1 MNSQS
6 VDVVVMRVVTNKTW
20 LIELWG
26 VWISFFTSI
35 YTYIGLTSWLTPF
48 LSLTKYRLFRTL
60 HQFCST
66 GYYEFVF
73 VHTKYTDRLN
83 ITPRFYLTLI
93 LRPFINFCWQSI
105 DWNINSIEIKPCTAV
120 YFDPWMMP
128 IQISAHRGSFIY
140 SSKIYVSPD
149 LGFNATCDAFIIRS
163 SCNLIESFLLH
174 LE

>member
-1 MNSQS
+1 MTNWAVGGVNLLLHKYIYIYWIDIMINTLSFTHKISSVSYPSPFCNS
-6 VDVVVMRVVTNKTW
+6 
-20 LIELWG
+20 
-26 VWISFFTSI
+26 
-35 YTYIGLTSWLTPF
+35 
-48 LSLTKYRLFRTL
+48 
-60 HQFCST
+60 
-66 GYYEFVF
+66 GYYEIVF
-73 VHTKYTDRLN
+73 VHTKHTDRLN
-83 ITPRFYLTLI
+83 ITPGFYLTLI